1 MMKQLTLNSFFL
13 LAFVFTV
20 FSQQNDV
27 LFTVNDKPIYTKE
40 FERVYNKNLDL
51 VQDESQKNVEG
62 YLDLF
67 INYKLKLEEA
77 YSLGLDEKPA
87 YKRELEGYER
97 QLIDKYINDNEVTD
111 QLVMESYERLKKEIN
126 ADHILVKIDQ
136 NASTEQ
142 ERLALEEIKKL
153 RARVLQEGYEAVQ
166 KDVHNGATIFA
177 ENLGYFTAFKMVYEF
192 ENAAYET
199 KVGEISEPFRTQFGY
214 HIVKVNDVR
223 DNRGEITVAHIM
235 VPGQDKALI
244 DQIYKRLEQNEEF
257 ESLAKQYSIDKSS
270 ANRGGVLPP
279 FTGGQLSSS
288 EFEEASF
295 ALNTVGAYTKPF
307 KTEFGWHISKL
318 IAKNKLDTFE
328 NEKFGLES
336 KVRKDSRSRILND
349 KRIEKLMKIYNVSY
363 HNSKLKTFEK
373 ALNDDYFKGLW
384 SAPENIKT
392 NETLVLIKNKALTFN
407 DFANFL
413 TNSQRKIQSKK
424 PFNLLVSQLYK
435 DFIDRNL
442 SLYQEE
448 NLANE
453 NEEFAAIFNEYKEG
467 LLLFDLMGSE
477 IWNAATN
484 DSLALKNYF
493 ETHKNNY
500 KFKTRIV
507 ATISSSA
514 KKDIAKKVAK
524 DLKNEI
530 AQDQLA
536 NKHNTSEIN
545 VTINS
550 GTYELE
556 DPALPSDLKL
566 KKGVSKVYF
575 HNNAYLVIDIKE
587 ILPAGQKTFE
597 EAKGSV
603 ISDFQDEKEVNWVKS
618 LREKYKVTINESEL
632 NQLKNKYN

>member
-1 MMKQLTLNSFFL
+1 MKQLTLNAFFFL
-13 LAFVFTV
+13 AFAFTM

-27 LFTVNDKPIYTKE
+27 LFSVNDKPIYTKE

-136 NASTEQ
+136 NASPEQ

-153 RARVLQEGYEAVQ
+153 GARVLQEGYEAVQ

-295 ALNTVGAYTKPF
+295 ALNTIGAYTKPF

-363 HNSKLKTFEK
+363 NNSKLKTFEK

-536 NKHNTSEIN
+536 NKYNTSEIN

-575 HNNAYLVIDIKE
+575 HNNAYLVIDVKE

>member
-1 MMKQLTLNSFFL
+1 MKAFL
-13 LAFVFTV
+13 SHV
-20 FSQQNDV
+20 
-27 LFTVNDKPIYTKE
+27 K
-40 FERVYNKNLDL
+40 
-51 VQDESQKNVEG
+51 
-62 YLDLF
+62 
-67 INYKLKLEEA
+67 
-77 YSLGLDEKPA
+77 
-87 YKRELEGYER
+87 KR
-97 QLIDKYINDNEVTD
+97 
-111 QLVMESYERLKKEIN
+111 
-126 ADHILVKIDQ
+126 
-136 NASTEQ
+136 
-142 ERLALEEIKKL
+142 
-153 RARVLQEGYEAVQ
+153 
-166 KDVHNGATIFA
+166 
-177 ENLGYFTAFKMVYEF
+177 
-192 ENAAYET
+192 
-199 KVGEISEPFRTQFGY
+199 
-214 HIVKVNDVR
+214 
-223 DNRGEITVAHIM
+223 
-235 VPGQDKALI
+235 
-244 DQIYKRLEQNEEF
+244 
-257 ESLAKQYSIDKSS
+257 
-270 ANRGGVLPP
+270 
-279 FTGGQLSSS
+279 
-288 EFEEASF
+288 
-295 ALNTVGAYTKPF
+295 
-307 KTEFGWHISKL
+307 
-318 IAKNKLDTFE
+318 
-328 NEKFGLES
+328 
-336 KVRKDSRSRILND
+336 
-349 KRIEKLMKIYNVSY
+349 
-363 HNSKLKTFEK
+363 
-373 ALNDDYFKGLW
+373 
-384 SAPENIKT
+384 
-392 NETLVLIKNKALTFN
+392 
-407 DFANFL
+407 
-413 TNSQRKIQSKK
+413 
-424 PFNLLVSQLYK
+424 
-435 DFIDRNL
+435 
-442 SLYQEE
+442 E

-536 NKHNTSEIN
+536 NKYNTSEIN

>member
-536 NKHNTSEIN
+536 NKYNTSEIN

>member
-1 MMKQLTLNSFFL
+1 M
-13 LAFVFTV
+13 
-20 FSQQNDV
+20 
-27 LFTVNDKPIYTKE
+27 
-40 FERVYNKNLDL
+40 
-51 VQDESQKNVEG
+51 
-62 YLDLF
+62 
-67 INYKLKLEEA
+67 
-77 YSLGLDEKPA
+77 
-87 YKRELEGYER
+87 
-97 QLIDKYINDNEVTD
+97 
-111 QLVMESYERLKKEIN
+111 
-126 ADHILVKIDQ
+126 
-136 NASTEQ
+136 
-142 ERLALEEIKKL
+142 
-153 RARVLQEGYEAVQ
+153 QEGYEAVQ

-536 NKHNTSEIN
+536 NKYNTSEIN

>member
-40 FERVYNKNLDL
+40 FEHVYNKNLDL

-136 NASTEQ
+136 NASPEQ

-199 KVGEISEPFRTQFGY
+199 RVGEISEPFRTQFGY

-244 DQIYKRLEQNEEF
+244 DQIYKRLEQSEEF

-336 KVRKDSRSRILND
+336 KVRKDSRSRILNN

-424 PFNLLVSQLYK
+424 PFDVLVSQLYK

-524 DLKNEI
+524 DLKKEI

-536 NKHNTSEIN
+536 NKYNTSEIN

-550 GTYELE
+550 GIYELE